1 MAYDANLSLMTM
13 LSSGHVRHDGLSVG
27 HRGGHLGP
35 GHQVLDHEEGD
46 EVAHGRQVMMVFVT
60 QCDIMMTQRGDNE
73 AREKQ
78 GRLLHCRK
86 SVWGD
91 REQGLSGKQKTGQ
104 SGEKIEKKETS
115 SMR

>member
-1 MAYDANLSLMTM
+1 M

-46 EVAHGRQVMMVFVT
+46 EAAHGRQVMMVFVT

-78 GRLLHCRK
+78 GRLLHRRK

-104 SGEKIEKKETS
+104 SG
-115 SMR
+115 